1 MAAPGACL
9 APRSPPAFLAGGFL
23 AARPAALSPI
33 PSRSG
38 KSIAPSRRFIVSNK
52 LAWVE
57 DELVTRAK
65 LRKFKE
71 KVTFEAWEN
80 LSTTSGARTHSETI
94 LCRLQELSSVRQIHS
109 AEGIAGM
116 RAACK
121 LAAHALDFAGTLIKP
136 SVTTNEIDREVHNMI
151 IEAGAYPSQLGY
163 GGFPKSICTSL
174 NECVCHGV
182 PDSTQLQTGDI
193 INVDVNVFLNGYHG
207 GASRTFVCGEVDDSI
222 RHFLKAAEEC
232 LEKGITVCRDGVNY
246 KKIGKKISKLAYFY
260 GYYVV
265 DRFVGHGIGPI
276 WHSEPLILHHAND
289 NSGRMVEG
297 QTFTIEPI
305 LTMEKAETVTWE
317 DGWTTVTADGSW
329 AAQFKHTVHMWQD
342 YRSLAE
348 ELIDEICDE
357 SSVPGEWLVRRVCGS
372 LEFCGILAC
381 ARHVMCK

>member
-9 APRSPPAFLAGGFL
+9 ASRSPPAFLAGGFL
-23 AARPAALSPI
+23 AARPAAVSPI

-38 KSIAPSRRFIVSNK
+38 TDGWMGILGSQEPSSASSKKRPPLRRGKISPQLPVPEHIPRPSYVGSN
-52 LAWVE
+52 
-57 DELVTRAK
+57 RP
-65 LRKFKE
+65 
-71 KVTFEAWEN
+71 
-80 LSTTSGARTHSETI
+80 
-94 LCRLQELSSVRQIHS
+94 QELSSVRQIHS

-121 LAAHALDFAGTLIKP
+121 LAARALDFAGTLIKP

-193 INVDVNVFLNGYHG
+193 MNVDVNVFLNGYHG

-342 YRSLAE
+342 YRSQAE

-372 LEFCGILAC
+372 LEFCVWHTGI
-381 ARHVMCK
+381 